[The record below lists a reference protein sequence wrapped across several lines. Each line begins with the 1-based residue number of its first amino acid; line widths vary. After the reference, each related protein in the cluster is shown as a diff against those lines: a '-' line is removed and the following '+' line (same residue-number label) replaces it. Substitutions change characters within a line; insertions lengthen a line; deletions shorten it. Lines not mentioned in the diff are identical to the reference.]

1 MDFKIDVI
9 QASYKKPI
17 VVDFWAPWCGPC
29 RFLGPVI
36 EQIADEQKDRWTLV
50 KVNTEEHQDLSAQF
64 NIRSI
69 PNVKM
74 FRNGEPVAE
83 FMGALPKNAIQ
94 QWLDDHLPSEEKDE
108 LDSLISN
115 MGELPDTNTISA
127 LEAFLVKYPEN
138 ANALFLKT
146 QHQIFIDHEP
156 TLDAVETLKQ
166 DSRFFE
172 QAYDLQTLY
181 EIFNSPFEEETKVAK
196 IMASA
201 KEALLAHD
209 FKTGITALID
219 GIIADKE
226 YQDALP
232 RRGAIAVFRSLGLD
246 HPITLDLRK
255 KFEMALY

>member
-1 MDFKIDVI
+1 MDFKNDVI
-9 QASYKKPI
+9 EASYNKPI

-50 KVNTEEHQDLSAQF
+50 KVNTEEHQDLSAQY

-69 PNVKM
+69 PNVKL

-83 FMGALPKNAIQ
+83 FMGSLPKNAIE
-94 QWLDDHLPSEEKDE
+94 QWLDDNLPSPEKDE
-108 LDSLISN
+108 LDGLISGI
-115 MGELPDTNTISA
+115 GELPDANAISA
-127 LEAFLVKYPEN
+127 LEAFLLEHPNN
-138 ANALFLKT
+138 ANALFVKT
-146 QHQIFIDHEP
+146 QHQMFIDP
-156 TLDAVETLKQ
+156 KSTLEAVETLKQ

-172 QAYDLQTLY
+172 QAFDLQTLY
-181 EIFNSPFEEETKVAK
+181 ELLTSTFDEDDKVAK

-201 KEALLAHD
+201 KEALLAAD

-226 YQDALP
+226 YKNALP
-232 RRGAIAVFRSLGLD
+232 RRGAIAVFRSIGLE
-246 HPITLDLRK
+246 HPLTFELRK